1 MSDYDLIVRGGQ
13 VFTQGGLRPAD
24 VLIRAGT
31 IVAIEP
37 DTSEDAPQV
46 LQAEGRYVL
55 PGAIDPHVHMQIKQ
69 QDKYATADD
78 FASGTGSAAAGGVT
92 TIIDFF
98 EPAPDGGSLW
108 EAYEARRSLA
118 DPQVMIDYGL
128 HCNPP
133 ANADLGLEIEKLI
146 QAGVTS
152 FKLFQVYGRLALSD
166 AQLYEALEVIGKHG
180 ALATLH
186 AENGQVVDLL
196 VDRIKAK
203 GGIAP
208 IEHARSRPPFV
219 EAACIATA
227 AAFTQA
233 VDGQLYIVH
242 LSTEDGLRQVKTA
255 QAAGARVLA
264 ETCTQYLM
272 LDESYLEGEEGKLYL
287 CAPPL
292 RKPPHQQALWSGLA
306 DGSIQTG
313 ATDHCSFHRKQK
325 MEAPSF
331 YQAPGGLGTVE
342 LLLPI
347 LYYEGVAAGRFTLA
361 RLVEILCEN
370 PADIFGLSPH
380 KGRLQPGADA
390 DLVIFDPEAEWT
402 VRSDELHS
410 AADYNVYDGLSLN
423 GRVDT
428 TIARGRVVYQQG
440 ELHGQPGQGQY
451 LSRRLPTRADLER
464 MIPSPG

>member
-1 MSDYDLIVRGGQ
+1 MSDYSLIIRGGE
-13 VFTQGGLRPAD
+13 VFYQGRLQRAD
-24 VLIRAGT
+24 VLVQDGKIA
-31 IVAIEP
+31 AIE
-37 DTSEDAPQV
+37 TESNAPASQV
-46 LQAEGRYVL
+46 IQAQDRLVL
-55 PGAIDPHVHMQIKQ
+55 PGVIDPHVHMQIKQ
-69 QDKYATADD
+69 QDKYVTADD
-78 FASGTGSAAAGGVT
+78 FTTGTGSAAAGGVT

-98 EPAPDGGSLW
+98 EPDPQGGTLW
-108 EAYEARRSLA
+108 DAFQARRALA

-133 ANADLGLEIEKLI
+133 ANTDLGAEIEKLI
-146 QAGVTS
+146 KAGVTS
-152 FKLFQVYGRLALSD
+152 FKHFQVYGRLALSD
-166 AQLYEALEVIGKHG
+166 AQLYESFEVVAKYG

-196 VDRIKAK
+196 VDRIKAS

-242 LSTEDGLRQVKTA
+242 LSTADGLRQVEVA

-272 LDESYLEGEEGKLYL
+272 LDESYLEGEQAKLYL

-292 RKPPHQQALWSGLA
+292 RQPQHQKALWTGLA

-313 ATDHCSFHRKQK
+313 ATDHCSFNRGQK

-347 LYYEGVAAGRFTLA
+347 LYSQGVAFGRFDLA
-361 RLVEILCEN
+361 RLVEIVCEN

-380 KGRLQPGADA
+380 KGRIQPDADA

-402 VRSDELHS
+402 VHSDDLHS
-410 AADYNVYDGLSLN
+410 ASDYSVYEGLALH
-423 GRVDT
+423 GRVET
-428 TIARGRVVYQQG
+428 TISRGRVVYHEG
-440 ELHGQPGQGQY
+440 ELRGEPGQGRFV
-451 LSRRLPTRADLER
+451 SRRLPEKADLER
-464 MIPSPG
+464 MIPSSG